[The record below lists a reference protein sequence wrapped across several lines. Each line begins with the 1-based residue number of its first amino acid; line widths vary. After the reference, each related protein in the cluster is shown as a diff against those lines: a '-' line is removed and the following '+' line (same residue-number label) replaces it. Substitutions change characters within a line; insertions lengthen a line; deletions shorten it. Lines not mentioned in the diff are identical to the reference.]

1 MAQTPVDMTHYA
13 DRLRADPMAA
23 AAGGN
28 SIDRLV
34 STRVSV
40 ARRPLLETPLARSH
54 VGSTA
59 AKTEASGPTA
69 DDGGAEVV
77 RSGEMDPD
85 FDLDSKALKP
95 T

>member
-1 MAQTPVDMTHYA
+1 
-13 DRLRADPMAA
+13 MAA

-59 AKTEASGPTA
+59 AKTAASGPTA

-85 FDLDSKALKP
+85 FDLDSTFDTPAFLRRHES
-95 T
+95 